1 MKKTLAFVFG
11 TAIVL
16 VLMAEQ
22 LYAQEAYL
30 PLDPEKHH
38 MLDRMDILS
47 GRDSKLGHSSYKPYY
62 RPNIKIASDSAL
74 ENYKK
79 TSKADS
85 FQVSYFKN
93 DQWELYD
100 STEEGNSRKPFFKV
114 FYRKKNSLLHVNT
127 KDFTLQVSPVLYLN
141 AGKQTENN
149 PDLLYINTRGAE
161 VRGSI
166 DNKVGFYFFAADN
179 QMLMQDY
186 ATQKTFLPGFSDPIV
201 PGEGFAKYF
210 KTNRGVDFLS
220 ARGYITFGV
229 TKHIKVQFGHDK
241 NFIGNGYRSLFLS
254 DNAAPYTFVKVITE
268 VGKFK
273 YTNLFADMNAGYM
286 NGQRYNNKIFT
297 MHHLSYNILP
307 NLNIGLFE
315 SIMQGPKDSAA
326 TSTPWQLNYLNPII
340 FSRYIESYQGSDD
353 NSMMGLDLKWNFLR
367 HFSFYGQVL
376 LDEFILKEITK
387 RTGWWGNKQAL
398 QMGLKYVNA
407 FGVKN
412 LDLQGEMNYVRPYM
426 YSHKSNF
433 TSYTHYNQALAHPL
447 GANFVEW
454 IGIAR
459 FQPAKRL
466 FLTGKLFYIK
476 TGEDSSSVASD
487 VNNNR
492 GGNIFK
498 PYTSVALDNT
508 YGNTVGQGIATDII
522 MASLQVSYM
531 LKHNF
536 YLDLYLQYRS
546 KNSAME
552 SRSLNTTFVSGGI
565 RWNLPTRVQEY

>member
-1 MKKTLAFVFG
+1 MKNTLAYFFG
-11 TAIVL
+11 AAIVL
-16 VLMAEQ
+16 FLTATQ
-22 LYAQEAYL
+22 LYGQEAYL

-62 RPNIKIASDSAL
+62 RPSIQLASDSAL
-74 ENYKK
+74 DHYKK

-85 FQVSYFKN
+85 FQVSFFKN

-100 STEEGNSRKPFFKV
+100 STEEGNSRKPFLKA

-127 KDFTLQVSPVLYLN
+127 KDFTLQVSPVLYLS
-141 AGKQTENN
+141 AGKQTENSN
-149 PDLLYINTRGAE
+149 DLLYINTRGAE

-210 KTNRGVDFLS
+210 KTNRGVDFIS

-229 TKHIKVQFGHDK
+229 TKHIKFQFGHDK

-315 SIMQGPKDSAA
+315 SIMQGPKDSAS

-367 HFSFYGQVL
+367 HFSFYGQIL
-376 LDEFILKEITK
+376 LDEFILKEVTK

-426 YSHKSNF
+426 YSHKNNF
-433 TSYTHYNQALAHPL
+433 TSYTHYNQALAHPV
-447 GANFVEW
+447 GANFIEW

-459 FQPAKRL
+459 LQPTKKL

-476 TGEDSSSVASD
+476 TGEDSSSTSSD
-487 VNNNR
+487 LNNNK

-498 PYTSVALDNT
+498 PYTSVAVANT
-508 YGNTVGQGIATDII
+508 YGNSMGQGIATDIV

-531 LKHNF
+531 IKHNF
-536 YLDLYLQYRS
+536 YIDLYLQYRS
-546 KNSAME
+546 KTSALE
-552 SRSLNTTFVSGGI
+552 VRNLNTTFVSGGI
-565 RWNLPTRVQEY
+565 RWNLPSRVQEY

>member
-1 MKKTLAFVFG
+1 MKKTLAFFFG

-16 VLMAEQ
+16 LLIAPQ
-22 LYAQEAYL
+22 LYGQEAYL

-38 MLDRMDILS
+38 MIDRMDILS

-62 RPNIKIASDSAL
+62 RPNIKVASDSAL

-85 FQVSYFKN
+85 FQVAYFKN

-100 STEEGNSRKPFFKV
+100 STDEGNSKKPFLKA

-141 AGKQTENN
+141 AGKQTENYT
-149 PDLLYINTRGAE
+149 DLLYINTRGAE

-166 DNKVGFYFFAADN
+166 DNKIGFYFFAADN

-186 ATQKTFLPGFSDPIV
+186 ATQKTSLTGFSDPVV

-210 KTNRGVDFLS
+210 KTNRGLDFIS

-307 NLNIGLFE
+307 NLNIGVFE

-376 LDEFILKEITK
+376 LDEFILNELKK
-387 RTGWWGNKQAL
+387 RTGWWGNKQAF
-398 QMGLKYVNA
+398 QVGLKYVNA

-412 LDLQGEMNYVRPYM
+412 LDFQGEMNYVRPYM

-447 GANFVEW
+447 GANFIEW

-459 FQPAKRL
+459 FQPSKRL

-476 TGEDSSSVASD
+476 TGEDSSSTAND
-487 VNNNR
+487 INNNR

-498 PYTSVALDNT
+498 PYTSVALANT
-508 YGNTVGQGIATDII
+508 YGNTIGQGIATDIM

-536 YLDLYLQYRS
+536 YIDLYLQYRS
-546 KNSAME
+546 KTSALE
-552 SRSLNTTFVSGGI
+552 VRNLNTTFVSGGI
-565 RWNLPTRVQEY
+565 RWNLPWRVQEY

>member
-1 MKKTLAFVFG
+1 MKNTLAFFFG

-16 VLMAEQ
+16 LLIAPN
-22 LYAQEAYL
+22 LYGQEAYL

-62 RPNIKIASDSAL
+62 RPNIQLASDSAL

-100 STEEGNSRKPFFKV
+100 STEEGNSKKPFLKV
-114 FYRKKNSLLHVNT
+114 LYRKKNSLLHVNT
-127 KDFTLQVSPVLYLN
+127 KDFTLQVSPVLYLS
-141 AGKQTENN
+141 AGKQTENSN
-149 PDLLYINTRGAE
+149 DLLYINTRGAE

-210 KTNRGVDFLS
+210 KTNRGVDFIS

-315 SIMQGPKDSAA
+315 SIMQGPKDSAS

-376 LDEFILKEITK
+376 LDEFILKEVTK
-387 RTGWWGNKQAL
+387 RTGWWGNKQAF

-412 LDLQGEMNYVRPYM
+412 LDLQGEMNYVRPYL

-433 TSYTHYNQALAHPL
+433 TSYTHYNQALAHPV
-447 GANFVEW
+447 GANFIEW

-459 FQPAKRL
+459 LQPTKKL

-476 TGEDSSSVASD
+476 SGEDSSSTSSD

-498 PYTSVALDNT
+498 PYTSVAVANT
-508 YGNTVGQGIATDII
+508 YGNSMGQGIATDIV

-536 YLDLYLQYRS
+536 YIDLYLQYRS
-546 KNSAME
+546 KTSALE
-552 SRSLNTTFVSGGI
+552 VRNLNTTFVSGGI
-565 RWNLPTRVQEY
+565 RWNLPWRVQEY

>member
-1 MKKTLAFVFG
+1 
-11 TAIVL
+11 
-16 VLMAEQ
+16 MA
-22 LYAQEAYL
+22 
-30 PLDPEKHH
+30 
-38 MLDRMDILS
+38 
-47 GRDSKLGHSSYKPYY
+47 
-62 RPNIKIASDSAL
+62 
-74 ENYKK
+74 
-79 TSKADS
+79 
-85 FQVSYFKN
+85 YFKN

-100 STEEGNSRKPFFKV
+100 STEEGNSKKPFLKA
-114 FYRKKNSLLHVNT
+114 FYRKKNSLLHVRT

-141 AGKQTENN
+141 AGKQTENST
-149 PDLLYINTRGAE
+149 DLLYINTRGAE

-186 ATQKTFLPGFSDPIV
+186 ATQRTVLPGGSDPIV

-210 KTNRGVDFLS
+210 KTNRGVDFIS

-376 LDEFILKEITK
+376 LDEFVLKELTK
-387 RTGWWGNKQAL
+387 RTGWWGNKQGL

-412 LDLQGEMNYVRPYM
+412 LDFQGEMNYVRPYM

-454 IGIAR
+454 IGIGR
-459 FQPAKRL
+459 WQPSKRL

-476 TGEDSSSVASD
+476 TGEDSSSTAFD
-487 VNNNR
+487 VNNNK

-498 PYTSVALDNT
+498 PYTSVAVANT
-508 YGNTVGQGIATDII
+508 YGNTVGQGIATDIM

-536 YLDLYLQYRS
+536 YIDLYLQYRS
-546 KNSAME
+546 KTSAMA
-552 SRSLNTTFVSGGI
+552 SRNLNTTFISGGI
-565 RWNLPTRVQEY
+565 RWNLPWRVQEY